1 MEKKVGVIIVTYNR
15 LNCLKKLLQGLEQ
28 LTYPIEK
35 ILVFDNNS
43 TDNTVDHLRE
53 NGFKDYRAHKNDS
66 KKLYFANDENLG
78 GAGGFSMAVGLAQQ
92 LDIDYLW
99 IMDDDVLPEPDCLE
113 KLLMQMDKTGAKV
126 ALPSREDENYTDRV
140 CLDLDLEDHNKFWA
154 SLRKQVAPHPLDK
167 ETYFVKDM
175 TFEGPLMTLEVSKK
189 VGLPDKDYFIFF
201 DDTDYAYRLSQYTKL
216 VYVTDAKLRRQLAG
230 GDPDRDSA
238 EREYTWRN
246 YYMMRNNIL
255 FDKRYGKNWKVRHLS
270 PMIMMAHMLVLSK
283 RNRHLK
289 HNFPIIMKAWYDG
302 IRGKSG
308 KRVDPNY

>member
-53 NGFKDYRAHKNDS
+53 NGFKDYRAHKNDA

-167 ETYFVKDM
+167 ETYFVK
-175 TFEGPLMTLEVSKK
+175 
-189 VGLPDKDYFIFF
+189 
-201 DDTDYAYRLSQYTKL
+201 
-216 VYVTDAKLRRQLAG
+216 
-230 GDPDRDSA
+230 
-238 EREYTWRN
+238 
-246 YYMMRNNIL
+246 
-255 FDKRYGKNWKVRHLS
+255 RYD
-270 PMIMMAHMLVLSK
+270 I
-283 RNRHLK
+283 
-289 HNFPIIMKAWYDG
+289 
-302 IRGKSG
+302 
-308 KRVDPNY
+308 

>member
-1 MEKKVGVIIVTYNR
+1 MIIIVQIIQSITYA
-15 LNCLKKLLQGLEQ
+15 K
-28 LTYPIEK
+28 
-35 ILVFDNNS
+35 
-43 TDNTVDHLRE
+43 
-53 NGFKDYRAHKNDS
+53 NGFKDYRAHKNDA

-175 TFEGPLMTLEVSKK
+175 TFEGPLMTLEVSKSW
-189 VGLPDKDYFIFF
+189 F
-201 DDTDYAYRLSQYTKL
+201 TR
-216 VYVTDAKLRRQLAG
+216 
-230 GDPDRDSA
+230 
-238 EREYTWRN
+238 
-246 YYMMRNNIL
+246 
-255 FDKRYGKNWKVRHLS
+255 
-270 PMIMMAHMLVLSK
+270 
-283 RNRHLK
+283 
-289 HNFPIIMKAWYDG
+289 
-302 IRGKSG
+302 
-308 KRVDPNY
+308 